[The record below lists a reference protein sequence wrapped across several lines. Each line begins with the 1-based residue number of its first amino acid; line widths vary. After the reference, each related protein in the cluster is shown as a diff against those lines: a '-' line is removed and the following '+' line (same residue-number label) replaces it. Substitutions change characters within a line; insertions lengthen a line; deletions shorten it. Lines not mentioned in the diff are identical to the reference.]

1 MVGRKKT
8 APVTHPTT
16 YNIPRCTNHYNTLS
30 TDEGYATISAMSQ
43 CRVVQSGDK
52 VIKSNSGNKVL
63 NRIVILGDSHVR
75 GCASE
80 VQHNLD
86 SSFVTQGM
94 VKPGANIKEIITPP
108 TSFTKKLSKK
118 DVVVIWGGTH
128 DISKNE
134 SKNAILQIESF
145 VQNHNNTNIIVMGA
159 PCRYDLDPSSC
170 VNNEVKV
177 FNRKLRKYLKL
188 YTNVS
193 MIDIDTNRELFTK
206 HGLHM
211 NNKRKEQMSRK
222 IGLEIKCRLKNKG
235 ETPIIMTDKLKPTK
249 DDKGNWRNEKET
261 TNQVHQNI
269 SEEKNDEDKEEADKE
284 NSSSERTNYKSPKRP
299 RRHPVTRHKD
309 FLWEDKSNTKQ
320 G

>member
-1 MVGRKKT
+1 
-8 APVTHPTT
+8 
-16 YNIPRCTNHYNTLS
+16 
-30 TDEGYATISAMSQ
+30 
-43 CRVVQSGDK
+43 
-52 VIKSNSGNKVL
+52 
-63 NRIVILGDSHVR
+63 
-75 GCASE
+75 
-80 VQHNLD
+80 
-86 SSFVTQGM
+86 
-94 VKPGANIKEIITPP
+94 
-108 TSFTKKLSKK
+108 
-118 DVVVIWGGTH
+118 
-128 DISKNE
+128 
-134 SKNAILQIESF
+134 
-145 VQNHNNTNIIVMGA
+145 MGA

-211 NNKRKEQMSRK
+211 NNKGKEQMSRK

-235 ETPIIMTDKLKPTK
+235 ETPIKMTDKLKPTK

-261 TNQVHQNI
+261 TNQGHQNI

-284 NSSSERTNYKSPKRP
+284 NSSSERANYKSPKRP